1 MNKEAREHLAALR
14 KWVILE
20 YAKAIGN
27 NLETCREFGVP
38 KSSFYEWKKAYAEGG
53 KAGLLRKKPIAKSHP
68 NQIPPEY
75 VEKIMR
81 L

>member
-1 MNKEAREHLAALR
+1 MNKEAREHLAAHR

-27 NLETCREFGVP
+27 NLEACREFGVP
-38 KSSFYEWKKAYAEGG
+38 KSSFYEWKKSYAEGG